1 MGSNF
6 TNGDPSNT
14 GFRPPSFG
22 SFTVPQDADASL
34 TSSEGAIRHNK
45 ASLSV
50 ESAFAAEGFG
60 SAPAG
65 LAALVADYVNRSTR
79 DIPVNKLA
87 NMSPGSG
94 NLGTAA
100 AAGVNV
106 VLGSLTPVQRDVM
119 KAGGNP
125 FSTADMQHFAAKLGI
140 SGYMIASAKGESGL
154 GGSNGSRFVGMKDG
168 AIAKE
173 GTAAFAQQAATFA
186 KMSGDDFAA
195 RLGFPDSLTKDFGKL
210 FDHTSGTF
218 RATALDYKN
227 VMADPNATEEQRK
240 AAADRM
246 HRNAKTPDEKEK
258 AKKFQDV
265 IEKMKADGVDLNN
278 KDAVAKYKAE
288 HPEIGNIIDA
298 DKRKN
303 DRAPGPS
310 ATTPAAA
317 DKTVKAEVAAS
328 IAAAPTANNGDPKKA
343 PRKPATIKS
352 TL

>member
-6 TNGDPSNT
+6 THSGDRSDSLSWSRRL
-14 GFRPPSFG
+14 GG
-22 SFTVPQDADASL
+22 SALSENSDATL
-34 TSSEGAIRHNK
+34 TSSEGAIRYNK
-45 ASLSV
+45 SSLSV
-50 ESAFAAEGFG
+50 DAAFAAEGFG
-60 SAPAG
+60 SPPAG
-65 LAALVADYVNRSTR
+65 LAAMVADYVNRSTR
-79 DIPVNKLA
+79 DIPVSKLA

-106 VLGSLTPVQRDVM
+106 VLSSLTPVQRDVM

-140 SGYMIASAKGESGL
+140 GGYVIASAKGEGGL
-154 GGSNGSRFVGMKDG
+154 GGSNGGRFVGMKDG

-173 GTAAFAQQAATFA
+173 GAAAFAQQAATFA

-258 AKKFQDV
+258 AQKFQDA

-278 KDAVAKYKAE
+278 KDAMKKYMDA
-288 HPEIGNIIDA
+288 HPEIGKILLDSKA
-298 DKRKN
+298 KG
-303 DRAPGPS
+303 DRLGTDSKVDEKAQQK
-310 ATTPAAA
+310 AA
-317 DKTVKAEVAAS
+317 KAES
-328 IAAAPTANNGDPKKA
+328 TDPKAAKPSPRPGEQTKA
-343 PRKPATIKS
+343 PVLIQSK
-352 TL
+352 L